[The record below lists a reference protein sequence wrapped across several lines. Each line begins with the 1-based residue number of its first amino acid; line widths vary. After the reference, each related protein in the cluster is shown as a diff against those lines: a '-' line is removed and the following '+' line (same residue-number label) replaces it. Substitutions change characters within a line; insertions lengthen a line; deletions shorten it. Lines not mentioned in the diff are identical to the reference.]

1 MLKYRIISFPL
12 LLALV
17 AAVFFWKT
25 GGVYLFS
32 LLAVAGSA
40 ALLFEAGRLCNKID
54 IKNDPLFCAV
64 CGALLS
70 AAFLAVKL
78 PLPGDRAPCF
88 QLFPAVL
95 AAVVMLPCVYALFM
109 LIGKKTDAV
118 RRAAGDMGILGIF
131 GIPVLLLEMLYFKT
145 LGGIPL
151 LFYVICVTKAM
162 DTGGYIFGMA
172 SARLLPGGNHKI
184 APSISPKKSWEGVA
198 GGMLFSVT
206 ASLIF
211 RHFCGGDL
219 LVFIAHGVIL
229 SLLSLAGDLTESS
242 LKRAAGVKD
251 SANWIPGMGGVFDVL
266 DSFLY
271 VGYFMLFSNIGQ
283 K

>member
-1 MLKYRIISFPL
+1 MLKYRIVSFPL

-25 GGVYLFS
+25 GGVWLFS
-32 LLAVAGSA
+32 LLAAAGSG
-40 ALLFEAGRLCNKID
+40 ALLFEAGQLFNKIK
-54 IKNDPLFCAV
+54 IKNDPAVCAV
-64 CGALLS
+64 CGVLLS
-70 AAFLAVKL
+70 AAFLADQL
-78 PLPGDRAPCF
+78 PPMGWNRFSPMFRPLLIA
-88 QLFPAVL
+88 L
-95 AAVVMLPCVYALFM
+95 VMLPGLYSLVM
-109 LIGKKTDAV
+109 LIGKKNKAV
-118 RRAAGDMGILGIF
+118 RRAAGTIAVCLIF
-131 GIPVLLLEMLYFKT
+131 GPPVLLLEALYFKN

-172 SARLLPGGNHKI
+172 SSRLLPGGNHKI

-198 GGMLFSVT
+198 GGMLFSVA

-211 RHFCGGDL
+211 WRFCGGDL
-219 LVFIAHGVIL
+219 SVFIAHGVIL

-242 LKRAAGVKD
+242 LKRSAGVKD

-271 VGYFMLFSNIGQ
+271 VGFFMLISNIGQ
-283 K
+283 

>member
-25 GGVYLFS
+25 GGAYLFS

-78 PLPGDRAPCF
+78 PLRGTPE
-88 QLFPAVL
+88 LFPAVL
-95 AAVVMLPCVYALFM
+95 AAVVMLPCVWALFM

-118 RRAAGDMGILGIF
+118 RRVTGGLGILGIF
-131 GIPVLLLEMLYFKT
+131 GIPVLLLQMLYFKT

-172 SARLLPGGNHKI
+172 SSRLLPGGNHKI

-198 GGMLFSVT
+198 GGMLFSVA

-219 LVFIAHGVIL
+219 AVFIAHGVIL

-283 K
+283 

>member
-17 AAVFFWKT
+17 AAVFFWQT
-25 GGVYLFS
+25 GGAYLFS
-32 LLAVAGSA
+32 LLAVAGST

-54 IKNDPLFCAV
+54 IKNDPPFCAA

-78 PLPGDRAPCF
+78 PLRGNPE
-88 QLFPAVL
+88 LFPAVL

-109 LIGKKTDAV
+109 LIGKKTEAV
-118 RRAAGDMGILGIF
+118 RRVAGGLGILGIF
-131 GIPVLLLEMLYFKT
+131 GIPVLLLQMLYFKP

-162 DTGGYIFGMA
+162 DTGGYLFGMA
-172 SARLLPGGNHKI
+172 SSRLLPGGNHKI

-198 GGMLFSVT
+198 GGMLFSVA
-206 ASLIF
+206 ASLVF

-219 LVFIAHGVIL
+219 FVFIAHGVIL

-271 VGYFMLFSNIGQ
+271 VGYFMLFSNLGH
-283 K
+283 

>member
-25 GGVYLFS
+25 GGPYLFS
-32 LLAVAGSA
+32 LLTVAGSA

-54 IKNDPLFCAV
+54 IKNDPPFCAA

-78 PLPGDRAPCF
+78 PPSGGGEPSF
-88 QLFPAVL
+88 PLFPAAL
-95 AAVVMLPCVYALFM
+95 TAVVILPCVCALFM

-118 RRAAGDMGILGIF
+118 RRVAGDLGVLGIF
-131 GIPVLLLEMLYFKT
+131 GIPILLLQMLYFKT
-145 LGGIPL
+145 LGGLSL

-172 SARLLPGGNHKI
+172 SSRLLPGGNHKI
-184 APSISPKKSWEGVA
+184 APSISPKKSWEGLA
-198 GGMLFSVT
+198 GGMLFSIAV
-206 ASLIF
+206 SLIF
-211 RHFCGGDL
+211 RHFCGGSL
-219 LVFIAHGVIL
+219 AVYLVHGVVL
-229 SLLSLAGDLTESS
+229 SLLSFAGDLTESS
-242 LKRAAGVKD
+242 LKRSAGEKD
-251 SANWIPGMGGVFDVL
+251 SAHWIPGMGGVFDVL

-271 VGYFMLFSNIGQ
+271 VGYFMLISNIGQ
-283 K
+283 